1 MTAKK
6 ATKSKVEKKAAT
18 SKSKVYPAIQ
28 DQEEW
33 KGDYPKDSAPL
44 SAKQAQ
50 AQYDAAHKVWTKEQ
64 GEADDALAAKHAEMQ
79 AAKKKLDAAKA
90 KHEAVKAADAK
101 VEDKVEAKAEAKD
114 KVKEEVKEVAKA
126 EEKVAAK
133 EAKVEE

>member
-33 KGDYPKDSAPL
+33 KGDYPKDSAPM
-44 SAKQAQ
+44 SAEQAQ

-64 GEADDALAAKHAEMQ
+64 GEADDALAKKHAEME
-79 AAKKKLDAAKA
+79 AAKKKLDEANA
-90 KHEAVKAADAK
+90 KHEAAKAADGK
-101 VEDKVEAKAEAKD
+101 VDD
-114 KVKEEVKEVAKA
+114 
-126 EEKVAAK
+126 KVAAK
-133 EAKVEE
+133 KEAKAAVKEEMKEA